1 MLMWVQNSVKK
12 SSVQYR
18 DYIWNSGTC
27 TCENGKYLESVIED
41 E

>member
-12 SSVQYR
+12 SCVQHK
-18 DYIWNSGTC
+18 DYIWNSSTC